1 MKEHRS
7 RYDQRQDAAS
17 IGAPAMNKP
26 RCENVAVIITC
37 YNEGPFI
44 GAAVTS
50 VLKQSAAD
58 AIGDIIIADDGSDDD
73 TLAVLR
79 DIEKWD
85 RRIRVI
91 YGPGGNR
98 QAAQRNMAVLA
109 TDLALIAFLDG
120 DDLWVPGKLAAQLE
134 ACRSDPSVGL
144 VYTAFSNFSNEDPSK
159 ARPAKLVD
167 ITAEQD
173 LALAYFLNDPPILPS
188 TVLMSRELYVA
199 SGGMD
204 EAIHCF
210 EETEFY
216 LRIARQTRFACL
228 KTPFVY
234 KRNRPG
240 SITGGRKDL
249 LAFHA
254 FVALKAAASN
264 ADLLGRVPVRLA
276 ERARKL
282 ANQHFLAGEAQQ
294 ARSISAFA
302 VRLMPWK
309 ARNWLTWLLARLPV
323 AAASLLQRT
332 AFASRVEVSGKDTSS
347 K

>member
-1 MKEHRS
+1 MSMYGR
-7 RYDQRQDAAS
+7 
-17 IGAPAMNKP
+17 
-26 RCENVAVIITC
+26 ENVAVIITC

-44 GAAVTS
+44 GAAVAS
-50 VLKQSAAD
+50 VLKQSAAE

-73 TLAVLR
+73 TIAVLR
-79 DIEKWD
+79 DIEGWD

-98 QAAQRNMAVLA
+98 QAAQRNMAVEATNLA
-109 TDLALIAFLDG
+109 FVAFLDG
-120 DDLWVPGKLAAQLE
+120 DDLWASTKLAAQLE
-134 ACRSDPSVGL
+134 VCRSNPSVGL
-144 VYTAFSNFSNEDPSK
+144 VYTGFSNFSDEDPSN
-159 ARPAKLVD
+159 ARPASLVD
-167 ITAEQD
+167 ITAKKD

-188 TVLMSRELYVA
+188 TVMMSRDLYVT

-204 EAIHCF
+204 QTIHCF

-216 LRIARQTRFACL
+216 LRVAPLTRFACL
-228 KTPFVY
+228 DKPLVL

-264 ADLLGRVPVRLA
+264 PDLLGKVPMRLA

-294 ARSISAFA
+294 ARLVSAFA
-302 VRLMPWK
+302 VRLKPWK
-309 ARNWLTWLLARLPV
+309 AGNWLTWLLARLPAT
-323 AAASLLQRT
+323 AARVLQQT
-332 AFASRVEVSGKDTSS
+332 IFASRVKVNGKGNH
-347 K
+347 